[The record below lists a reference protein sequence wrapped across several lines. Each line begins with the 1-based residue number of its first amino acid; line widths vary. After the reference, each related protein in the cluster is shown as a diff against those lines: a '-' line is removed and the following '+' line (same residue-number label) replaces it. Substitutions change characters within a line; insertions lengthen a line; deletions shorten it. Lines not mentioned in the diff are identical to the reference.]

1 MIFEDWELKV
11 IEDKLSDNDLVDFG
25 IKVKIKEIRKI
36 SNNKRYTL
44 RTTDWL
50 SESGKKRR
58 GKKKIKNKINYCFSL
73 ERSNR
78 N

>member
-11 IEDKLSDNDLVDFG
+11 IEGKLSDNDLVDFG
-25 IKVKIKEIRKI
+25 IKVKIKEIRKT

-58 GKKKIKNKINYCFSL
+58 GKKKIKNKTYFL
-73 ERSNR
+73 
-78 N
+78 

>member
-11 IEDKLSDNDLVDFG
+11 IEDKLSDDLVDFG
-25 IKVKIKEIRKI
+25 IKMKIKEIRKI
-36 SNNKRYTL
+36 SNNKRYTV

-58 GKKKIKNKINYCFSL
+58 GKKKLKKITYFY
-73 ERSNR
+73 
-78 N
+78 